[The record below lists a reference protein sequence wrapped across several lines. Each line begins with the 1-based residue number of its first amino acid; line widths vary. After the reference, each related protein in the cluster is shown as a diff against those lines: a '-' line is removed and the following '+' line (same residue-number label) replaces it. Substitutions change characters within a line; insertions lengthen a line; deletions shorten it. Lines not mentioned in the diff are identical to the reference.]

1 MTQRSD
7 TPLDRYG
14 NRTEPTSI
22 IHNRTSD
29 EEFFRLL
36 KAYQEGHFGLL
47 TTVQIRELEEI
58 IADAERSKHER
69 N

>member
-1 MTQRSD
+1 MTQQSD

-29 EEFFRLL
+29 EEFFRLH
-36 KAYQEGHFGLL
+36 KAYQE
-47 TTVQIRELEEI
+47 
-58 IADAERSKHER
+58 
-69 N
+69 